1 MTTFQY
7 PTDGGDLE
15 PGKVYVWQIRKDI
28 VTTVGTEE
36 LLSDIM
42 AFKIKDFAS
51 TENDEVDMEDT
62 SPIGIVLRSLM
73 GDALADRIF
82 GPGGQAEGMVP
93 NGNITLNG
101 ENIDLSTVQSILS
114 SGISAIDEDGNETF
128 KQIEVISVEVSE

>member
-1 MTTFQY
+1 MPLDQSLGFQQVGFGMTTFQY

-51 TENDEVDMEDT
+51 TESDEAIWKT
-62 SPIGIVLRSLM
+62 LHLLVL
-73 GDALADRIF
+73 F
-82 GPGGQAEGMVP
+82 
-93 NGNITLNG
+93 
-101 ENIDLSTVQSILS
+101 
-114 SGISAIDEDGNETF
+114 
-128 KQIEVISVEVSE
+128 

>member
-101 ENIDLSTVQSILS
+101 ENIDLLILTP
-114 SGISAIDEDGNETF
+114 ER
-128 KQIEVISVEVSE
+128 